1 MKIFCKCFQTVLSTN
16 RTMSAQ
22 QVCNSSPDKDSVV
35 LYQINNI
42 ETDKNNK
49 CFRKHGIY
57 ISTTGF
63 TLYKHLFFIYKGLGW
78 RMVSVVDQLLIPSIK
93 SLSNGSRPILAWV
106 LRFPLCK
113 VGDFTGKLILLSW
126 ITLIKT
132 CCGH

>member
-1 MKIFCKCFQTVLSTN
+1 
-16 RTMSAQ
+16 MSAQ

-63 TLYKHLFFIYKGLGW
+63 TLYSLFGDSENREK
-78 RMVSVVDQLLIPSIK
+78 K
-93 SLSNGSRPILAWV
+93 S
-106 LRFPLCK
+106 
-113 VGDFTGKLILLSW
+113 
-126 ITLIKT
+126 
-132 CCGH
+132 